1 MDTYEIWNSFKTHI
15 YPFVAYQ
22 KATQLV
28 FETKTFCNMVEFS
41 FLLLEVVY
49 FYNANTLLA
58 LLVFIICGWKKL
70 EIKKHYPLIALC
82 YKWRKF
88 YIFVSAIRKYS
99 NFISIRFFCS
109 DQRVI
114 LELVRCSFLRIKSA
128 QICWW
133 NS

>member
-1 MDTYEIWNSFKTHI
+1 MDAYEIWNSFKTHI

-28 FETKTFCNMVEFS
+28 FEAKTFCNMMEFS

-49 FYNANTLLA
+49 CYNANTLLA
-58 LLVFIICGWKKL
+58 LLSFIICGWKKL

-88 YIFVSAIRKYS
+88 YIFVSAIKKYS
-99 NFISIRFFCS
+99 YFISIRFFCS
-109 DQRVI
+109 DKRII
-114 LELVRCSFLRIKSA
+114 LELARYSFLRIKSA
-128 QICWW
+128 QICW
-133 NS
+133 

>member
-1 MDTYEIWNSFKTHI
+1 MDAYEIWNSFKTHI
-15 YPFVAYQ
+15 YPSFCYQ

-58 LLVFIICGWKKL
+58 LLSFIICGWKKL

-88 YIFVSAIRKYS
+88 YIFVSAVKKYS